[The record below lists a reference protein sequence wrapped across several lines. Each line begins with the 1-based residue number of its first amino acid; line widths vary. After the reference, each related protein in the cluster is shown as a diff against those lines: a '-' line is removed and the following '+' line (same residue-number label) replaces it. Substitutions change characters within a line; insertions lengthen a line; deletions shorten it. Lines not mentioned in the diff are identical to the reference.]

1 MSTPVSGGAA
11 PDLLSGDAG
20 VAPPATT
27 ENAAPETNYVSMEMA
42 QGPGP
47 VPDPDDREDEEEFND
62 ETQSIVSSVLT
73 ADGIH
78 DFPGFLCVCMVI
90 LLGDV
95 SFVHSRCS

>member
-1 MSTPVSGGAA
+1 MSSPASGGAA

-20 VAPPATT
+20 LAPPVT
-27 ENAAPETNYVSMEMA
+27 ENTAPETNYVSMEMA

-47 VPDPDDREDEEEFND
+47 VPDPEEENEENND
-62 ETQSIVSSVLT
+62 EIQSIVSSVLT

-95 SFVHSRCS
+95 S